1 MSVPYKYI
9 GTPLEEL
16 ISLGYYD
23 PEARRI
29 KAIRGRDLH
38 VRSLDWQLEG
48 PLRMLFHVL
57 DEEVAKDPKNLIVY
71 GGTGKAAR
79 SWDDFEAIVSS
90 LMTMESD
97 DTLVIQS
104 GQPIAIFKLDK
115 RAPRVVMSNAM
126 LVPKWADWRT
136 FRELEAR
143 GLISFHQMTAGCWA
157 YIGTQ
162 GILQGTYETIG
173 YAAERHFGSLEG
185 RLMVSAGLG
194 EMGGAQPLA
203 VKMLGGVALIA
214 DVDRRMIE
222 RRINTAYLDAWTDDV
237 DKAISMALAAKE
249 KRQATSIGVLA
260 NAVDLLER
268 LVREG
273 VTPDLLTDQTPAHDP
288 LAYVPQGLSLEEANK
303 LKASDPDKYV
313 SLASSSMAKHVQLML
328 ELQRR
333 GAVTFDYGNNLRKQA
348 FDAGVEDAFKIPG
361 QMEFLRPMFE
371 EGRGPFRWIS
381 LTGEPNDIYRLDD
394 VLLSLFERNARLA
407 RWIRNAH
414 KYVKFQG
421 LPARVVYLGYGE
433 RALFGKTVSQMVR
446 RGELNGPMW
455 FGRDHLDSGSVASPY
470 RETEAMLDGSDAI
483 GDWPILNYALNT
495 ASGATWTCFHHGGG
509 TGIGYSIHAG
519 FGMVVDGSEL
529 AEEKAMR
536 VFTVDPGS
544 GVVRH
549 AHAGYPKSLRVAR
562 ERGIRI
568 PIMDRLEEKS
578 RRVIEEAHR
587 EGRASD
593 YTYDRVKKDLEE
605 YDKRVRK

>member
-23 PEARRI
+23 PEARRV
-29 KAIRGRDLH
+29 KAIKGRELH

-57 DEEVAKDPKNLIVY
+57 DEEVAKDPKNLVVY

-79 SWDDFEAIVSS
+79 SWEDFEAIVSS
-90 LMTMESD
+90 LVSMDPD

-104 GQPIAIFKLDK
+104 GQPVAIFKLDR

-126 LVPKWADWRT
+126 LVPKWADWRI

-185 RLMVSAGLG
+185 RLVVSAGLG

-214 DVDRRMIE
+214 DVDKRMIE
-222 RRINTAYLDAWTDDV
+222 RRINTAYLDTWTDDI

-268 LVREG
+268 LVRSG
-273 VTPDLLTDQTPAHDP
+273 ITPDLLTDQTPAHDP
-288 LAYVPQGLSLEEANK
+288 LAYVPQGLNLEDANK
-303 LKASDPDKYV
+303 LRASDPDKYV
-313 SLASSSMAKHVQLML
+313 ALSSSSMAKHVQLML

-381 LTGEPNDIYRLDD
+381 LTGDPNDIYRLDD
-394 VLLSLFERNARLA
+394 VLLTLFERNARLA

-414 KYVKFQG
+414 QYVKFQG

-446 RGELNGPMW
+446 RGELNGPIW

-509 TGIGYSIHAG
+509 TGIGYAIHAG
-519 FGMVVDGSEL
+519 FGMVVDGTEL

-562 ERGIRI
+562 EKGIRI

-578 RRVIEEAHR
+578 RKVIEEAHR

-605 YDKRVRK
+605 YDRRVHK